1 MFVWEGEEDT
11 QQHTLHLVFSLGMQL
26 TNAPL
31 SPLPIAERGDALAD
45 DANQYPFLAPAC
57 ASLRSAPKLT
67 AIFTGRWMIYL

>member
-31 SPLPIAERGDALAD
+31 SPLPIAERGFST
-45 DANQYPFLAPAC
+45 PFFVS
-57 ASLRSAPKLT
+57 SLRFPSQRT
-67 AIFTGRWMIYL
+67 